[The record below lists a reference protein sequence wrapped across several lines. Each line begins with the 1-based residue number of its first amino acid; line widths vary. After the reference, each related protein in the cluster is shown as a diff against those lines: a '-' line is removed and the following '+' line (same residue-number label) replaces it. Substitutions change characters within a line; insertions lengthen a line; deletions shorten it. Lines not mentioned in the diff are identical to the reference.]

1 MAFEWA
7 RGVVTATD
15 RSRAILHK
23 AAIPPGEALLAI
35 LDGASTPQLPVR
47 LFRDE
52 PESACLLGETPAPD
66 LAWTAPYLARIEP
79 PSPFVSWVLGD
90 GWGHH
95 WGVYLTSKAPFA
107 ALVTHFRGLLQA
119 RLPSGKEV
127 FFRFFDPRV
136 LAEFLPTCD
145 DGQVETLFGPVTQ
158 FLFEGRDG
166 RDLVRFRKG
175 PAPLAPQTEAL

>member
-7 RGVVTATD
+7 RGIVTATD

-23 AAIPPGEALLAI
+23 AAIPPGEALMAI
-35 LDGASTPQLPVR
+35 LDGASAPNLPVR
-47 LFRDE
+47 IFRDE
-52 PESACLLGETPAPD
+52 PEAACLLGENPAPD

-79 PSPFVSWVLGD
+79 PSPFVSWALGD

-95 WGVYLTSKAPFA
+95 WGIYLTSKAPFPQLLA
-107 ALVTHFRGLLQA
+107 HFRKLLRA
-119 RLPSGKEV
+119 RLPSGQDV

-145 DGQVETLFGPVTQ
+145 DAQVEALFGPVTQ

-175 PAPLAPQTEAL
+175 PAPLAPTTEAL